1 MQIRADNT
9 AEFYTSINQFRRN
22 VRPALVALGIPYKD
36 FAAVAKVRT
45 ASVYKANYINEGL
58 SLEIIFKMLFS
69 LKNAAKDDELVTD
82 FIDYIFE
89 KKLTPEQ
96 QDKIDAAMYLYGD
109 RRNTDCDQLKMRRTI
124 AEVLK

>member
-1 MQIRADNT
+1 MKIRADNT
-9 AEFYTSINQFRRN
+9 EEFYGSINQFRRN

-36 FAAVAKVRT
+36 FAERAKVRT
-45 ASVYKANYINEGL
+45 ASVYKANYLYEGL
-58 SLEIIFKMLFS
+58 SLEIIFKILFS

-82 FIDYIFE
+82 FINYIFE

-109 RRNTDCDQLKMRRTI
+109 RRNTDHDQLKMRRII